1 MRTFLNRL
9 HHSRWCAATVIA
21 TLLPGSAYA
30 VGACPNFVELSS
42 GTVFSV
48 ADLISDTGSPE
59 AALREVRAALAETNA
74 AGGCRRA
81 RDHNACEE
89 TLAVTRKA
97 ISALEECTAPHL
109 PRQKVE

>member
-1 MRTFLNRL
+1 MRTILNRL
-9 HHSRWCAATVIA
+9 HHSRWCAAPVIA
-21 TLLPGSAYA
+21 TLLAGSAYA
-30 VGACPNFVELSS
+30 VGACPKFVELSS
-42 GTVFSV
+42 GTIFSV

-81 RDHNACEE
+81 NDRNACEE